1 MAKNNPKAYKKGEK
15 YLYGN
20 KSRARV
26 DAEAT
31 LTAERKKPSSIGGT
45 YTYDKDGNRV
55 LESVADNAVGSTRIS
70 SKWDAFTRTGYYYG
84 KRKEEQDKI
93 EAKFMKPEAKTENNT
108 KKYEDSGVPYY
119 SESKFKRPIPAVSTM
134 RRNKDGNLETESIGR
149 NAVGSTH
156 IASPSDSYLST
167 MYYLNE
173 RKREQDITQT
183 KAEIETILKNRK
195 GIKKIKK

>member
-1 MAKNNPKAYKKGEK
+1 MTKNNPKAYKKGEK
-15 YLYGN
+15 YLYGDEG
-20 KSRARV
+20 KLMTELKTWYESKLKRSIPVVSTSAR
-26 DAEAT
+26 
-31 LTAERKKPSSIGGT
+31 
-45 YTYDKDGNRV
+45 DKDGN
-55 LESVADNAVGSTRIS
+55 LIQESLGHNAVGSTRVASPRDS
-70 SKWDAFTRTGYYYG
+70 SSRTIYYFG
-84 KRKEEQDKI
+84 ERKKEQDKI
-93 EAKFMKPEAKTENNT
+93 EAKFMKPEAKTEKNT

-156 IASPSDSYLST
+156 IGNPSDSYLST

-173 RKREQDITQT
+173 RKREQDIIQT
-183 KAEIETILKNRK
+183 KSEIEVAKRNRK